1 MNLPKNQDILI
12 IGGGVIGLSL
22 ARALRKRGAGS
33 ITVLERAG
41 APGTEASF
49 AAAGMLTPQSET
61 DEADDFFRFC
71 TESNRLYPQF
81 SEELFAETGVDIEL
95 ETSGT
100 LYLALTENDSE
111 EIGARFH
118 WQQRARLDVEHLT
131 AEEARRI
138 EPFISPDVREA
149 LFFPHDRQVDNRKL
163 IDALKK
169 FAEENEIKVFS
180 DIEVVNLLTENGRA
194 IGAETSG
201 SEKLSAGKTVL
212 ATGAW
217 TSLVKLDRRPL
228 PLVQIE
234 PVRGQMISF
243 KTAKRLFSK
252 VIYSPRGYLV
262 PRLDGRILSGATI
275 ETVGFDKSVTAEGID
290 FVHQNALE
298 IAPMLANLEISEKWA
313 GLRPAAG
320 DRFPVLGEF
329 PGIEN
334 LYAATAH
341 YRNGILLAP
350 KTSQILADKITG
362 TSQSEFLEVFSPRR
376 FAAARGF

>member
-1 MNLPKNQDILI
+1 MICVSHSISTPEASMILTVAAMISGPMPSPGINVIVCFDIFCNSLGPENRNTMNLPKNQDILI

-41 APGTEASF
+41 APGAEASF
-49 AAAGMLTPQSET
+49 AAAGMLAPQSET

-180 DIEVVNLLTENGRA
+180 DIEVVNLLTENGNGR
-194 IGAETSG
+194 
-201 SEKLSAGKTVL
+201 SA
-212 ATGAW
+212 
-217 TSLVKLDRRPL
+217 P
-228 PLVQIE
+228 
-234 PVRGQMISF
+234 
-243 KTAKRLFSK
+243 
-252 VIYSPRGYLV
+252 
-262 PRLDGRILSGATI
+262 
-275 ETVGFDKSVTAEGID
+275 
-290 FVHQNALE
+290 
-298 IAPMLANLEISEKWA
+298 
-313 GLRPAAG
+313 RPAA
-320 DRFPVLGEF
+320 RKSSLPERRCWRRA
-329 PGIEN
+329 PGLHSSN
-334 LYAATAH
+334 
-341 YRNGILLAP
+341 
-350 KTSQILADKITG
+350 STG
-362 TSQSEFLEVFSPRR
+362 
-376 FAAARGF
+376 ARCRSSKSSRCAGK

>member
-1 MNLPKNQDILI
+1 
-12 IGGGVIGLSL
+12 
-22 ARALRKRGAGS
+22 
-33 ITVLERAG
+33 
-41 APGTEASF
+41 
-49 AAAGMLTPQSET
+49 
-61 DEADDFFRFC
+61 
-71 TESNRLYPQF
+71 
-81 SEELFAETGVDIEL
+81 
-95 ETSGT
+95 
-100 LYLALTENDSE
+100 
-111 EIGARFH
+111 
-118 WQQRARLDVEHLT
+118 
-131 AEEARRI
+131 
-138 EPFISPDVREA
+138 
-149 LFFPHDRQVDNRKL
+149 
-163 IDALKK
+163 
-169 FAEENEIKVFS
+169 
-180 DIEVVNLLTENGRA
+180 
-194 IGAETSG
+194 
-201 SEKLSAGKTVL
+201 
-212 ATGAW
+212 
-217 TSLVKLDRRPL
+217 
-228 PLVQIE
+228 
-234 PVRGQMISF
+234 MISF